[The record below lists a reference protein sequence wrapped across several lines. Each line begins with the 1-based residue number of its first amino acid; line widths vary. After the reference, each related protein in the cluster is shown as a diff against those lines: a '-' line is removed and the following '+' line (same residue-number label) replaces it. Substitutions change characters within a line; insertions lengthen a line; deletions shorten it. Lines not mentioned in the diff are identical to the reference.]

1 MTDTMQAL
9 YRYTAE
15 GRFSSY
21 LTGPVLVLPHRGGLP
36 GGLPGLRQAGADAPP
51 APARR
56 RAGPP
61 VPPGNCPPGAAGPG
75 AGGHVPGC
83 LDHRPGD
90 PVTCAPAP
98 VPGAQRSA
106 RARPSSPAHSEA
118 PAPVLRPAAAAALPP
133 AMPLRG
139 EPDSRHLQET
149 TAADRGLPV
158 PRPPSQGKSRKGPQ
172 SLPGFRRQ
180 AAERTRILFPG
191 GMYVGENSFHGA
203 KCRRPIADRPPVPE
217 RSAIAIG
224 QTPCGRSAGA
234 FQISS
239 QKGTAF
245 LRAPDP
251 AALGGGTSDRRHW
264 WGGI

>member
-1 MTDTMQAL
+1 MT
-9 YRYTAE
+9 R
-15 GRFSSY
+15 
-21 LTGPVLVLPHRGGLP
+21 
-36 GGLPGLRQAGADAPP
+36 
-51 APARR
+51 
-56 RAGPP
+56 
-61 VPPGNCPPGAAGPG
+61 
-75 AGGHVPGC
+75 
-83 LDHRPGD
+83 
-90 PVTCAPAP
+90 APAP
-98 VPGAQRSA
+98 VPRLR
-106 RARPSSPAHSEA
+106 RAAKRPRPSFVS
-118 PAPVLRPAAAAALPP
+118 RPAAAAALPP

-139 EPDSRHLQET
+139 EPDRRHLPQT
-149 TAADRGLPV
+149 TAADRGLLV

-180 AAERTRILFPG
+180 AAERTRIIFPG

-203 KCRRPIADRPPVPE
+203 KCRRPIADGPPAPE

-264 WGGI
+264 WGESKGETAEAPPVAEKARLSRGSGPIGGPEQGPPIGMPQRCRRSPLFKRSAFPLLQ

>member
-1 MTDTMQAL
+1 MTCAS
-9 YRYTAE
+9 A
-15 GRFSSY
+15 
-21 LTGPVLVLPHRGGLP
+21 PVLRP
-36 GGLPGLRQAGADAPP
+36 
-51 APARR
+51 RR
-56 RAGPP
+56 TAK
-61 VPPGNCPPGAAGPG
+61 
-75 AGGHVPGC
+75 
-83 LDHRPGD
+83 RP
-90 PVTCAPAP
+90 
-98 VPGAQRSA
+98 
-106 RARPSSPAHSEA
+106 RPSSVS
-118 PAPVLRPAAAAALPP
+118 RPAAAAALPP

-139 EPDSRHLQET
+139 EPDRRHLQET
-149 TAADRGLPV
+149 TAADRGLLV

-180 AAERTRILFPG
+180 AAERTRIIFPG

-203 KCRRPIADRPPVPE
+203 KCRRPIADGPPAPE

-264 WGGI
+264 WGGSKGGTQSPL

>member
-21 LTGPVLVLPHRGGLP
+21 LTGADYREVCRVLDKLEQT
-36 GGLPGLRQAGADAPP
+36 LRQLLPAGERDLLSRLET
-51 APARR
+51 ARLEQR
-56 RAGPP
+56 DLELEAMFQAAWTAAQEVPCNLRPRA
-61 VPPGNCPPGAAGPG
+61 C
-75 AGGHVPGC
+75 
-83 LDHRPGD
+83 
-90 PVTCAPAP
+90 
-98 VPGAQRSA
+98 
-106 RARPSSPAHSEA
+106 PSSPARSK
-118 PAPVLRPAAAAALPP
+118 AALPL

-139 EPDSRHLQET
+139 EPDRRHLPQK
-149 TAADRGLPV
+149 TAADRGLLV

-180 AAERTRILFPG
+180 AAERTRIIFPG

-203 KCRRPIADRPPVPE
+203 KCRRPIADRPPAPE